1 MTRTILDIHI
11 LQTVPPSNLNRDDT
25 GAPKSATYGGV
36 RRSRVSSQAWKRA
49 TRKAFDE
56 LLDKSE
62 LGIRTKKVA
71 EELAGRVQTLDPSLT
86 RAAALELAAET
97 ISTATG
103 SKLSVPKR
111 KSKDADANAD
121 AEDLAGES
129 GYLMFLSDRQ
139 FSALAALA
147 VEGGKGG
154 DVKALKDFLK
164 VRANRDRAK
173 QAVDTEHS
181 VDIALF
187 GRMVA
192 DSADLNVDAAVQ
204 VAHALSVHPVEVES
218 DYYTAVDDRNTD
230 AEPGAGMIGTV
241 EFNSATLYRYAA
253 VDVNR
258 LQENLGSGGNDE
270 KQPAEATR
278 RAVTAFLEGFI
289 TSLPTGKINTFG
301 NQTLPSVVIVKV
313 RSRRPISYVGAFEQP
328 VPPEKNGGFL
338 RGACKQLATFVPEL
352 EARYG
357 LAGDGQGT
365 RHSWVLRV
373 GDETSALDGLG
384 AEVNLPE
391 LLTAVGDTVVAR
403 LAPETAAAG
412 RDGAAS
418 DVAASESRA

>member
-1 MTRTILDIHI
+1 MTRLILDIHI

-36 RRSRVSSQAWKRA
+36 QRSRVSSQAWKRA
-49 TRKAFDE
+49 TREAFTE

-71 EELAGRVQTLDPSLT
+71 EELAGRVQVLDPSLT
-86 RAAALELAAET
+86 RVAALELAAET
-97 ISTATG
+97 IFTATG
-103 SKLSVPKR
+103 SKIAVPKR
-111 KSKDADANAD
+111 KNKDD
-121 AEDLAGES
+121 AEDPAGES

-139 FSALAALA
+139 FNALAALA
-147 VEGGKGG
+147 AEGSKGG

-164 VRANRDRAK
+164 VKANKDRAK
-173 QAVDTEHS
+173 QAADTEHS

-192 DSADLNVDAAVQ
+192 DSADLSVDAAVQ
-204 VAHALSVHPVEVES
+204 VAHALSVHPVEIES
-218 DYYTAVDDRNTD
+218 DYYTAVDDKNTD

-258 LQENLGSGGNDE
+258 LQENLGSGGDDDR
-270 KQPAEATR
+270 PVEATR

-301 NQTLPSVVIVKV
+301 NQTLPAAVIVKV

-328 VPPEKNGGFL
+328 VPVGENGGFL
-338 RGACKQLATFVPEL
+338 QDACEQLAKFVPDL
-352 EARYG
+352 EDRYG
-357 LAGDGQGT
+357 LAGNGQG
-365 RHSWVLRV
+365 WVLRV

-391 LLTAVGDTVVAR
+391 LLTAVGDIVVDR
-403 LAPETAAAG
+403 LPPETAVVG
-412 RDGAAS
+412 RGGSVVEPGA
-418 DVAASESRA
+418 

>member
-1 MTRTILDIHI
+1 VTRTILDIHI

-25 GAPKSATYGGV
+25 GAPKSAMYGGV

-56 LLDKSE
+56 LLDTSE
-62 LGIRTKKVA
+62 LGVRTKKVA
-71 EELAGRVQTLDPSLT
+71 EELAGRVQVLDPSLT

-111 KSKDADANAD
+111 KSKDADAD
-121 AEDLAGES
+121 SEELAGES

-139 FSALAALA
+139 FGALAALA

-164 VRANRDRAK
+164 VKTNRDRAK
-173 QAVDTEHS
+173 QAVDTGHS

-218 DYYTAVDDRNTD
+218 DYYTAVDDRNTA

-258 LQENLGSGGNDE
+258 LQENLGSGGDDE
-270 KQPAEATR
+270 KQPAEPTR

-328 VPPEKNGGFL
+328 VPPGRNGGFL
-338 RGACKQLATFVPEL
+338 RDACDQLATFVPEL

-357 LAGDGQGT
+357 LAGSEQGS

-384 AEVNLPE
+384 TEVNLPE
-391 LLTAVGDTVVAR
+391 LLTSVGDTVVAR
-403 LAPETAAAG
+403 LAPETATAG
-412 RDGAAS
+412 RDGAAPAVTAPGS
-418 DVAASESRA
+418 GA

>member
-25 GAPKSATYGGV
+25 GTPKSATYGGV

-49 TRKAFDE
+49 TRKAFEE
-56 LLDKSE
+56 LLDTSE

-71 EELAGRVQTLDPSLT
+71 EELAGRVQKLDASLS

-111 KSKDADANAD
+111 KSKDADA
-121 AEDLAGES
+121 EDLAGES

-139 FSALAALA
+139 FGALAALA

-154 DVKALKDFLK
+154 DVKALKDFLRVK
-164 VRANRDRAK
+164 ANKDRAK

-218 DYYTAVDDRNTD
+218 DYYTAVDDRNTA

-258 LQENLGSGGNDE
+258 LQENLGSGGDDE
-270 KQPAEATR
+270 KQPAEPTR
-278 RAVTAFLEGFI
+278 RAVTTFLEGFI

-328 VPPEKNGGFL
+328 VEPEPNGGFL
-338 RGACKQLATFVPEL
+338 RNACKRLATFVPEL
-352 EARYG
+352 EGRYG
-357 LAGDGQGT
+357 LAGSEQGS

-391 LLTAVGDTVVAR
+391 LLTAVGDAVVAR
-403 LAPETAAAG
+403 LAPETATAG
-412 RDGAAS
+412 RDGSAPGVTAPGPG
-418 DVAASESRA
+418 A

>member
-62 LGIRTKKVA
+62 LGVRTKKVV
-71 EELAGRVQTLDPSLT
+71 EELAGRVQALDPSLT
-86 RAAALELAAET
+86 LAAARELATET
-97 ISTATG
+97 VSTATG
-103 SKLSVPKR
+103 SKITAPKR
-111 KSKDADANAD
+111 KSKDAD

-139 FSALAALA
+139 FGALAALT

-154 DVKALKDFLK
+154 DVKALKEFLGVK
-164 VRANRDRAK
+164 ANKSRAK
-173 QAVDTEHS
+173 EAVKTEHS

-218 DYYTAVDDRNTD
+218 DYYTAVDDRNPD
-230 AEPGAGMIGTV
+230 DESGAGMIGTV

-258 LQENLGSGGNDE
+258 LQENLGSGGDDE
-270 KQPAEATR
+270 NRPVEPTR

-301 NQTLPSVVIVKV
+301 NQTLPAAVIVKV
-313 RSRRPISYVGAFEQP
+313 RSRRPVSYVGAFEQP
-328 VPPEKNGGFL
+328 VPMGENGGYL
-338 RGACKQLATFVPEL
+338 RNACKKLADFAPDL
-352 EARYG
+352 EGRYG
-357 LAGDGQGT
+357 LTGNDQG
-365 RHSWVLRV
+365 WVLRV
-373 GDETSALDGLG
+373 GDETSALDVLGTDVGLS
-384 AEVNLPE
+384 E

-403 LAPETAAAG
+403 LEPETATVG
-412 RDGAAS
+412 RTGAS
-418 DVAASESRA
+418 SESGA

>member
-56 LLDKSE
+56 LLDTSQ

-71 EELAGRVQTLDPSLT
+71 EELAGRVQKLDSSLT

-97 ISTATG
+97 VSTATG

-111 KSKDADANAD
+111 KSKDTDTD
-121 AEDLAGES
+121 AEELAGES

-218 DYYTAVDDRNTD
+218 DYYTAVDDRNTN

-270 KQPAEATR
+270 NQPAEATR

-328 VPPEKNGGFL
+328 VPPGENGGFL

-412 RDGAAS
+412 RGGAAS
-418 DVAASESRA
+418 DVAASRPGA

>member
-1 MTRTILDIHI
+1 MTRLILDIHI

-36 RRSRVSSQAWKRA
+36 QRSRVSSQAWKRA
-49 TRKAFDE
+49 TREAFTE

-71 EELAGRVQTLDPSLT
+71 EELAGRVQALDPTLT

-103 SKLSVPKR
+103 SKIAVPKR
-111 KSKDADANAD
+111 KSKDD
-121 AEDLAGES
+121 AEDPAGES

-139 FSALAALA
+139 FNALAALA

-164 VRANRDRAK
+164 VKANKDRAK
-173 QAVDTEHS
+173 QAADTEHS

-192 DSADLNVDAAVQ
+192 DSADLSVDAAVQ

-241 EFNSATLYRYAA
+241 EFSSATLYRYAA

-258 LQENLGSGGNDE
+258 LQENLGSGGNDDDR
-270 KQPAEATR
+270 PVEATR

-301 NQTLPSVVIVKV
+301 NQTLPAAVIVKV
-313 RSRRPISYVGAFEQP
+313 RSRRPISYVGAFERP
-328 VPPEKNGGFL
+328 VPMGKNGGFL
-338 RGACKQLATFVPEL
+338 QDACEQLATFVPDL
-352 EARYG
+352 EDRYG
-357 LAGDGQGT
+357 LAGNGQG
-365 RHSWVLRV
+365 WVLRV

-384 AEVNLPE
+384 TGVNLPA
-391 LLTAVGDTVVAR
+391 LLAAVGDTVVDR
-403 LAPETAAAG
+403 LQPETAAVG
-412 RDGAAS
+412 RVGAA
-418 DVAASESRA
+418 AESGT

>member
-1 MTRTILDIHI
+1 MTRLILDIHI

-36 RRSRVSSQAWKRA
+36 QRSRVSSQAWKRA
-49 TRKAFDE
+49 TRTAFTE

-71 EELAGRVQTLDPSLT
+71 EELAGRVQALDPSLT

-97 ISTATG
+97 IYTATG
-103 SKLSVPKR
+103 SKIAVPKR
-111 KSKDADANAD
+111 KSKDD
-121 AEDLAGES
+121 AEDPAGES

-139 FSALAALA
+139 FNALAALA

-164 VRANRDRAK
+164 LKANKDRAK
-173 QAVDTEHS
+173 QAADTQHS

-192 DSADLNVDAAVQ
+192 DSADLSVDAAVQ

-241 EFNSATLYRYAA
+241 EFSSATLYRYAA

-258 LQENLGSGGNDE
+258 LQENLGSGGNDDR
-270 KQPAEATR
+270 PVEATR

-301 NQTLPSVVIVKV
+301 NQTLPAVVIVKV
-313 RSRRPISYVGAFEQP
+313 RSRRPISYVGAFERP
-328 VPPEKNGGFL
+328 VPMGENGGFL
-338 RGACKQLATFVPEL
+338 QDACEQLAKFVPDL

-357 LAGDGQGT
+357 LAGSGQG
-365 RHSWVLRV
+365 WVLRV
-373 GDETSALDGLG
+373 GDETSALDVLG
-384 AEVNLPE
+384 DGVSLPE
-391 LLTAVGDTVVAR
+391 LLAAVGDTVVAR
-403 LAPETAAAG
+403 LAPETAAVG
-412 RDGAAS
+412 RDGAA
-418 DVAASESRA
+418 AEPGA

>member
-25 GAPKSATYGGV
+25 GAPKSAMYGGV

-56 LLDKSE
+56 LLDTSE
-62 LGIRTKKVA
+62 LGVRTKKVA
-71 EELAGRVQTLDPSLT
+71 EELAGRVQVLDPSLT

-111 KSKDADANAD
+111 KSKDADAD
-121 AEDLAGES
+121 SEELAGES

-139 FSALAALA
+139 FGALAALA
-147 VEGGKGG
+147 VEGGKDG

-164 VRANRDRAK
+164 VKTNRDRAK
-173 QAVDTEHS
+173 QAVDTGHS

-218 DYYTAVDDRNTD
+218 DYYTAVDDRNTA

-258 LQENLGSGGNDE
+258 LQENLGSGGDDE
-270 KQPAEATR
+270 KQPAEPTR

-328 VPPEKNGGFL
+328 VPPGRNGGFL
-338 RGACKQLATFVPEL
+338 RDACDQLATFVPEL

-357 LAGDGQGT
+357 LAGSEQGS

-384 AEVNLPE
+384 TEVNLPE
-391 LLTAVGDTVVAR
+391 LLTSVGDTVVAR
-403 LAPETAAAG
+403 LAPETATAG
-412 RDGAAS
+412 RDGAAPGVTAPGS
-418 DVAASESRA
+418 GA

>member
-36 RRSRVSSQAWKRA
+36 QRSRVSSQAWKRA
-49 TRKAFDE
+49 TRAAFAE

-71 EELAGRVQTLDPSLT
+71 EELAGRVQRLDPSLT

-103 SKLSVPKR
+103 SKIVVPKR
-111 KSKDADANAD
+111 KSKDDD
-121 AEDLAGES
+121 GGEPAGES

-139 FSALAALA
+139 FNALAALA

-154 DVKALKDFLK
+154 DVKALKDFFK
-164 VRANRDRAK
+164 VKANKDRAK
-173 QAVDTEHS
+173 QAADTEHS
-181 VDIALF
+181 VDISLF

-192 DSADLNVDAAVQ
+192 DSADLSVDAAVQ

-218 DYYTAVDDRNTD
+218 DYYTAVDDRNTA

-241 EFNSATLYRYAA
+241 DFNSATLYRYAA

-258 LQENLGSGGNDE
+258 LQENLGGGGDDE
-270 KQPAEATR
+270 DRRVEPTR

-301 NQTLPSVVIVKV
+301 NQTLPAAVIVKV
-313 RSRRPISYVGAFEQP
+313 RSRRPISYVGAFERP
-328 VPPEKNGGFL
+328 VPMGESGGYL
-338 RGACKQLATFVPEL
+338 QDACERLATFVPDL
-352 EARYG
+352 EDRYG
-357 LAGDGQGT
+357 LAGSRQG
-365 RHSWVLRV
+365 WVLRV

-384 AEVNLPE
+384 TGVNLPE
-391 LLTAVGDTVVAR
+391 LLAAVGDSVVDR
-403 LAPETAAAG
+403 LQPETADSG
-412 RDGAAS
+412 RDRAAVEPGA
-418 DVAASESRA
+418 

>member
-56 LLDKSE
+56 LLDTSQ

-71 EELAGRVQTLDPSLT
+71 EELAGRVQKLDPSLT

-97 ISTATG
+97 VSTATG

-111 KSKDADANAD
+111 KSKDTDTD
-121 AEDLAGES
+121 AEELAGES

-218 DYYTAVDDRNTD
+218 DYYTAVDDRNTN

-328 VPPEKNGGFL
+328 VPPGENGGFL

-418 DVAASESRA
+418 DVAASGPGA

>member
-25 GAPKSATYGGV
+25 GAPKSAMYGGV

-56 LLDKSE
+56 LLDTSE
-62 LGIRTKKVA
+62 LGVRTKKVA
-71 EELAGRVQTLDPSLT
+71 EELAGRVQVLDPSLT

-111 KSKDADANAD
+111 KSKDADAD
-121 AEDLAGES
+121 SEELAGES

-139 FSALAALA
+139 FGALAALA
-147 VEGGKGG
+147 VEGGKDG

-164 VRANRDRAK
+164 VKTNRDRAK
-173 QAVDTEHS
+173 QAVDTGHS

-218 DYYTAVDDRNTD
+218 DYYTAVDDRNTA

-258 LQENLGSGGNDE
+258 LQENLGSGGDDE
-270 KQPAEATR
+270 KQPAEPTR

-328 VPPEKNGGFL
+328 VPPGRNGGFL
-338 RGACKQLATFVPEL
+338 RDACDQLATFVPEL

-357 LAGDGQGT
+357 LAGSEQGS

-384 AEVNLPE
+384 TEVNLPE

-403 LAPETAAAG
+403 LAPETATAG
-412 RDGAAS
+412 RDGAAPGVTAPGS
-418 DVAASESRA
+418 GA